1 MQMQKMWNKFLETY
15 LNSLEQWKVVWNDNL
30 QQSKGV

>member
-15 LNSLEQWKVVWNDNL
+15 LNSLEQWKVVWNYNL
-30 QQSKGV
+30 QQSEGV